1 MNHIRSTASSEAIPG
16 IDAILRQLGPRS
28 HLETDSVEAMRKQ
41 LATAAPPSI
50 SRVDVPATIDFGYRV
65 AIARLISAGLP
76 PEQIFRGDCGAAALG
91 IAAALKQMGVAV
103 LLAIGHQVP
112 LAPQRRRERI
122 IEARAL
128 TESGRIRHIR
138 VGIRIPQS
146 RISDDRDPLWIAHVG
161 LAFEGRIFDSRGM
174 IGIQDLAPEDAGY
187 ERGVM
192 VSMSNSV
199 SRRAWEFIRPGT
211 SWMVSPRAYEASL
224 IEAVLVFRP
233 QQSLSETRVRQEH
246 SSNESAITAAPL
258 EHTRKSMPGAS
269 GCTVS

>member
-1 MNHIRSTASSEAIPG
+1 MNHIRSSVSSEAIPG

-28 HLETDSVEAMRKQ
+28 HLETDSVETMRKQ
-41 LATAAPPSI
+41 LADAAPSPI
-50 SRVDVPATIDFGYRV
+50 GRADVPAMIGFGYRV
-65 AIARLISAGLP
+65 AIARLLSAGLP

-91 IAAALKQMGVAV
+91 IAAALKQMGAAV

-112 LAPQRRRERI
+112 LAPRRRERI

-128 TESGRIRHIR
+128 TESGRVRHIP
-138 VGIRIPQS
+138 VGFRIPQS
-146 RISDDRDPLWIAHVG
+146 RTSDDRDPLWIAHVG
-161 LAFEGRIFDSRGM
+161 LAFEGRIFDSRGV

-187 ERGVM
+187 ERGIM

-224 IEAVLVFRP
+224 IEAMLVFRP
-233 QQSLSETRVRQEH
+233 QQSLAETRMHQEH
-246 SSNESAITAAPL
+246 SSNESAITAAP
-258 EHTRKSMPGAS
+258 
-269 GCTVS
+269 